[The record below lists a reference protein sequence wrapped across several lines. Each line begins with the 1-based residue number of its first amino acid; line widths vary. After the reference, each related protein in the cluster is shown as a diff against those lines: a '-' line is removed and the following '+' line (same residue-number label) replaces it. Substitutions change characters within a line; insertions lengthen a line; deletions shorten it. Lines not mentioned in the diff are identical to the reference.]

1 MVVADSSDITMCYY
15 NQDMIQ
21 INEMN
26 ANDVTVQINNV
37 WTRDAL
43 PGQLRIFTHTDS
55 VDAILDREDGDG
67 FQCLDSDGTDVD
79 IEGENEISIQCFQES
94 EGAPWL
100 AVIDVVITD
109 DMICA
114 TNEVLHPCF
123 PDGGIIHESCSWRI
137 VIPCEEEVL
146 CTEEPTSSP
155 SNSPS
160 AKPTESP
167 SSSPSFNPTGSPSS
181 SPSISVTSSP
191 TVRPTARPTERFT
204 QLGPPSDD
212 GNDDFVYRPDC
223 PEDITVLKHSG
234 VTDLPDGSVRIVSQD
249 SSNVTVQLVQTY
261 TDSSSAISS
270 WYYQYHKDTFSDKC
284 YGDTDVEGESIEE
297 ITIQCFHQSQI
308 ALLEFWIADDIS
320 NGVLVEGDNAIIPEC
335 CHPSDPEGT
344 PVTKYTIQI
353 RCETACPEVV
363 E

>member
-26 ANDVTVQINNV
+26 VNDVTVQINNV

-67 FQCLDSDGTDVD
+67 FQCLNTDGTDVD
-79 IEGENEISIQCFQES
+79 IEGENEFSIQCFQES

-109 DMICA
+109 EIICS
-114 TNEVLHPCF
+114 TNEVPHPCF
-123 PDGGIIHESCSWRI
+123 PDEGTILESCSWRI
-137 VIPCEEEVL
+137 IIPCEEEVL

-160 AKPTESP
+160 GEPTESP
-167 SSSPSFNPTGSPSS
+167 SSSPSFNPTDSPSS
-181 SPSISVTSSP
+181 SPSISITSSP
-191 TVRPTARPTERFT
+191 TVRPTATPSAKFT
-204 QLGPPSDD
+204 QYGPPSDD
-212 GNDDFVYRPDC
+212 GNDDLVYRPDC
-223 PEDITVLKHSG
+223 PEDVTVLEHSG

-249 SSNVTVQLVQTY
+249 SSTVTVQLVQAY

-270 WYYQYHKDTFSDKC
+270 WYYQYQQGTFSDKC

-297 ITIQCFHQSQI
+297 ITIQCFHENQI

-320 NGVLVEGDNAIIPEC
+320 NGVLVEGDNAVIPEC

-344 PVTKYTIQI
+344 PVTKYVIKI